1 MVEMFNCT
9 FSLFSNQFYPGKK
22 LRECTFRNV
31 SKHNVDHFL
40 EYISNDNGKGILN
53 VLRIEYSIHLMGF
66 RFHTSKLNH
75 YSAFHLLIFIS
86 SGSYRR
92 EKEKVCA
99 RACTKLRVT
108 FGYPWIYDV
117 KNNDSGSISF
127 YFETS
132 IPVRESQLK
141 YDGASLFAEIG
152 GYTGLLLGISF
163 LDFSKM
169 LNYCWERINLV
180 GPSENNG

>member
-1 MVEMFNCT
+1 MLSSYDYTDLPNHNSVSHVLMFIT
-9 FSLFSNQFYPGKK
+9 
-22 LRECTFRNV
+22 
-31 SKHNVDHFL
+31 
-40 EYISNDNGKGILN
+40 
-53 VLRIEYSIHLMGF
+53 
-66 RFHTSKLNH
+66 
-75 YSAFHLLIFIS
+75 
-86 SGSYRR
+86 GSYRR
-92 EKEKVCA
+92 EKEKGCA

-108 FGYPWIYDV
+108 FGYPWIYEV